1 MGHWIVISS
10 DGVGGTFDEIVI
22 GCSDRDLVRV
32 IAVLFGSWLRTSS
45 AEAPSIREGGALS
58 TTQDSPTN
66 HVDSAGARPTA
77 AIWPGNDSVVRFKDT
92 RLPIG
97 PLSRDELFA
106 RHGIRGAELHSN
118 YVRMRDGRF
127 VRADMARDMGVLVN
141 QAVARF
147 PDGVIGFW
155 GAAHM
160 YGHPWMPWDALPTVF
175 ADKPRTIP
183 VDAIGFRRHLD
194 GEAVVGKHGP
204 PQFAVAHDRLPDRSI
219 IVVNGVQCTSPLRT
233 AFDLAR
239 IRNLPEAVAAV
250 DGMCAVMPGLT
261 HRIRDAA
268 STTDRSIRDLARFRE
283 VANLASSRA
292 ESPWESRTRVLMHQI
307 GLPDLVEQHSVQIVI
322 DGRTYT
328 VRMDLAS
335 IRAKTGVEFMGK
347 HHKYEQNRRWDE
359 LRAAGLARQGWKLLS
374 VEARDVT
381 TRWRAT
387 SKMVRDTIMERIAA
401 LESDPTRS

>member
-1 MGHWIVISS
+1 MISS

-268 STTDRSIRDLARFRE
+268 STTDRSIRDLA
-283 VANLASSRA
+283 
-292 ESPWESRTRVLMHQI
+292 
-307 GLPDLVEQHSVQIVI
+307 
-322 DGRTYT
+322 
-328 VRMDLAS
+328 S

-359 LRAAGLARQGWKLLS
+359 LRAAALARQGWKLLS